1 MEAVSLAEMQIEL
14 VGYSA
19 NAMTGHLE
27 IHVRSHVPVGAN
39 EHRTGPMKTY
49 GIDPDSLK
57 NLYDGDVNRWLA
69 HVKQEHQRFCG
80 IDERSVDVVRNLK
93 GKFL

>member
-1 MEAVSLAEMQIEL
+1 MEGVFLAEMQIEV

-27 IHVRSHVPVGAN
+27 IHVRSHTAVEAN
-39 EHRTGPMKTY
+39 QHKIGPMKTY
-49 GIDPDSLK
+49 GIDPDSLQ
-57 NLYDGDVNRWLA
+57 NLYGGDVNRWLD

-80 IDERSVDVVRNLK
+80 IDERAVEVVHNLK